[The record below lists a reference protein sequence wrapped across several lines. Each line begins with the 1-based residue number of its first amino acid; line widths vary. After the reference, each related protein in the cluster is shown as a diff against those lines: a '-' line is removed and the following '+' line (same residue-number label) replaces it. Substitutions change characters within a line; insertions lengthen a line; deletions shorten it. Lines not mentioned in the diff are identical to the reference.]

1 MLNKYVINYV
11 KSADCCKLYMLSQL
25 VNSGT
30 LCVGAWELVTAAG
43 YIWWA
48 RNGSIEV
55 DKKAWV
61 ATSSERLTGQHS
73 SEWMCGCGCGKAGGA
88 AVGWAG
94 RLLSTQ

>member
-1 MLNKYVINYV
+1 M
-11 KSADCCKLYMLSQL
+11 
-25 VNSGT
+25 
-30 LCVGAWELVTAAG
+30 
-43 YIWWA
+43 
-48 RNGSIEV
+48 EV